1 MTAHPD
7 LPPSTR
13 PTLSWRTLRAGM
25 RRFARERSLME
36 FLATLPPPTRQYL
49 HEAFIGNGGAHQ
61 RAPDEAAAWHT
72 WLILGGRGAG
82 KTRAGAE
89 WVSGMALGLLGI
101 AERRRDAHRARR
113 RDARRRARRDG
124 RTAPRGSSRRRTGRE
139 RPRWQPSL
147 RRLEWPY
154 GRRRARLL
162 GRGPGLPAR
171 AAVRGRL
178 GGRARQ
184 VALCARDL
192 GHAAVR
198 RCGSAPARARS

>member
-1 MTAHPD
+1 
-7 LPPSTR
+7 
-13 PTLSWRTLRAGM
+13 M

-89 WVSGMALGLLGI
+89 WVNGMAGGLLGI
-101 AERRRDAHRARR
+101 AERRAMRIALVGETLADVRDVMVHGPSGLVA
-113 RDARRRARRDG
+113 
-124 RTAPRGSSRRRTGRE
+124 TAPWAE

-147 RRLEWPY
+147 RRLEWPS
-154 GRRRARLL
+154 GAVAHAFSAEDPDSL
-162 GRGPGLPAR
+162 RGPR
-171 AAVRGRL
+171 FEAA
-178 GGRARQ
+178 
-184 VALCARDL
+184 
-192 GHAAVR
+192 
-198 RCGSAPARARS
+198 